1 MIWFTSDTHFGL
13 ANVLNFTDRHL
24 RWPTIE
30 SMNSALVDAI
40 NERVSMTDTLY
51 ILGDFSFKMTTEDAR
66 RLRGK
71 IVCKDVHLLRGNH
84 DKDWTQKE
92 VAGTF

>member
-1 MIWFTSDTHFGL
+1 
-13 ANVLNFTDRHL
+13 
-24 RWPTIE
+24 
-30 SMNSALVDAI
+30 MNSAIVDAV

-51 ILGDFSFKMTTEDAR
+51 ILGDFSFKITGADAR

-84 DKDWTQKE
+84 DSLLYR
-92 VAGTF
+92 G